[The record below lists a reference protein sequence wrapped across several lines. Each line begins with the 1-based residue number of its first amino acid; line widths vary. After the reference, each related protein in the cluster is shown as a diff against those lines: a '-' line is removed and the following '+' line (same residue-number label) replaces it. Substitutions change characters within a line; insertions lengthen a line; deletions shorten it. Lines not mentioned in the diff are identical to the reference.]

1 MSKSAYAIKILSRA
15 ARDLDDI
22 CAYHAGTHK
31 IKKLLDAL
39 DNILINIAQTPYMY
53 PEHNKQYRKITVE
66 DYLVFY
72 KVFPALKTIRIYRI
86 LHAKRDNS
94 LYLQAPSNN

>member
-1 MSKSAYAIKILSRA
+1 MPKSVYAIKILWRA
-15 ARDLDDI
+15 AKDLDDI
-22 CAYHAGTHK
+22 CVYYAGTNK
-31 IKKLLDAL
+31 IKKLLDSL
-39 DNILINIAQTPYMY
+39 DNILTNIAQTPYMY

-72 KVFPALKTIRIYRI
+72 KVFSAAKTIRIYRI

-94 LYLQAPSNN
+94 LYLQIPSNN